1 MIFFP
6 VNFLMASQVIGLP
19 GSILALSAKCPPPLV
34 WIKSIFLE
42 SLKKTPPLVHVI
54 PWAYVP

>member
-1 MIFFP
+1 
-6 VNFLMASQVIGLP
+6 MASQVIGLP